1 MNGNLMGV
9 TDMLI
14 NDCISIVSAMWGMY
28 PVVWMHKGEYISH
41 GCIQEASSGS
51 QDALSLEVP
60 VSISQNDGKGKSI
73 LSRQHDYNVWKH
85 ESIECHRVNKEFLM
99 DLVLFFNLS
108 F

>member
-1 MNGNLMGV
+1 MNDSLMGV
-9 TDMLI
+9 TAMLI

-60 VSISQNDGKGKSI
+60 VSISQNDGKGKNI
-73 LSRQHDYNVWKH
+73 
-85 ESIECHRVNKEFLM
+85 
-99 DLVLFFNLS
+99 
-108 F
+108 